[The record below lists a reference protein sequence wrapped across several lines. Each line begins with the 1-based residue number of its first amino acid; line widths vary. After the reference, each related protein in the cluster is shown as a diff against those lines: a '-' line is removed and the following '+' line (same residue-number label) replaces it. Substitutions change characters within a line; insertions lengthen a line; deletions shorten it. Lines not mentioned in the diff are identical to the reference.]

1 MAIQTYSGPDL
12 RWFAALIGLMLLR
25 QYLNLS
31 PLLVLL
37 LLLLGVCLCSGRSPA
52 SSESFSPVYRPGTC
66 AGLPWGVAA
75 VQGRRPYMEDMFV
88 AAPLRGAGATGVAN
102 VAAAEGVGL
111 THVFAVF
118 DGHGGKR
125 AAQWA
130 HDNLLSNLLAKLAAK
145 AGEASGGDGGGGA
158 SNGGSSEDDAAALE
172 TASVDAFLQ
181 TDAEFLRR
189 ATQHHIP
196 DGSTAVCALLQK
208 AGADGATDVLV
219 ANLGD
224 SRAALVKR
232 DGAARPIS
240 FDHKPNRPDEEARV
254 RAAGG
259 QVIFAGCWRVQGDL
273 AVSRAFGDCHLK
285 RFGVSARPELHRWRL
300 ERDDAYLVLASDGL
314 WDVVDEVQCGKV
326 LLRAKDRLEGAR
338 ALERLATDRGSMDNI
353 TVLVVALDALG

>member
-1 MAIQTYSGPDL
+1 MGA
-12 RWFAALIGLMLLR
+12 R
-25 QYLNLS
+25 Q
-31 PLLVLL
+31 
-37 LLLLGVCLCSGRSPA
+37 PA
-52 SSESFSPVYRPGTC
+52 EQPAR
-66 AGLPWGVAA
+66 
-75 VQGRRPYMEDMFV
+75 E
-88 AAPLRGAGATGVAN
+88 
-102 VAAAEGVGL
+102 
-111 THVFAVF
+111 
-118 DGHGGKR
+118 
-125 AAQWA
+125 
-130 HDNLLSNLLAKLAAK
+130 LAAK

-189 ATQHHIP
+189 ATHIP

-232 DGAARPIS
+232 GGAARPIS

-326 LLRAKDRLEGAR
+326 LLRAKDPLEGAR
-338 ALERLATDRGSMDNI
+338 ALGASRPTAARWTTSPCSSSRSTRSADPHPPTSAALHRGRLP
-353 TVLVVALDALG
+353 LVCD

>member
-37 LLLLGVCLCSGRSPA
+37 LLLLGVSLCSGRSPA

-145 AGEASGGDGGGGA
+145 AGEASGGACGGGR
-158 SNGGSSEDDAAALE
+158 GGGERLALLE

-254 RAAGG
+254 RGG
-259 QVIFAGCWRVQGDL
+259 RPGDL
-273 AVSRAFGDCHLK
+273 RRLLARAGRPRRPAPRRLPLK
-285 RFGVSARPELHRWRL
+285 RFGVSAWPELHRWRL

-326 LLRAKDRLEGAR
+326 LLRAKDPLEGAR